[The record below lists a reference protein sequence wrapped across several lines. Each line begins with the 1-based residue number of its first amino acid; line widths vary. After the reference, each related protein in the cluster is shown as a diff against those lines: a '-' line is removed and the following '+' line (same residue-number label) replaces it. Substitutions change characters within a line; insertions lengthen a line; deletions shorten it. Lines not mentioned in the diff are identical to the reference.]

1 MLDLLTLRFYQWDIS
16 DLNQRSFMG
25 VITQDPGGE
34 LAEQWVEGKE
44 MKAVR
49 GVARREAKIQER
61 FCFVFFN
68 RKKKKKRMFKTIE
81 GPIQRKKKIEKDI

>member
-1 MLDLLTLRFYQWDIS
+1 
-16 DLNQRSFMG
+16 
-25 VITQDPGGE
+25 
-34 LAEQWVEGKE
+34 

-68 RKKKKKRMFKTIE
+68 RKKKKKECLKPLRVLFR
-81 GPIQRKKKIEKDI
+81 GKKKLKKIYR